1 MPVFTVSLV
10 VAGLASLG
18 LPGTS
23 GFVSEITIFLGA
35 FPAFKLAT
43 IIAAFGVVLTAAYI
57 LWMIQRSM
65 FGPEKE
71 RFAQIGDATAVQ
83 VIPIGLLIVSIIG
96 VGIYPAFVS
105 DVFTEGITEMLNMT
119 GAN

>member
-1 MPVFTVSLV
+1 
-10 VAGLASLG
+10 
-18 LPGTS
+18 
-23 GFVSEITIFLGA
+23 
-35 FPAFKLAT
+35 
-43 IIAAFGVVLTAAYI
+43 
-57 LWMIQRSM
+57 M
-65 FGPEKE
+65 FGPERE

-105 DVFTEGITEMLNMT
+105 DVFTEGIEVMLNMP

>member
-1 MPVFTVSLV
+1 
-10 VAGLASLG
+10 
-18 LPGTS
+18 
-23 GFVSEITIFLGA
+23 
-35 FPAFKLAT
+35 
-43 IIAAFGVVLTAAYI
+43 
-57 LWMIQRSM
+57 M

-83 VIPIGLLIVSIIG
+83 VIPIGLLIISIIG
-96 VGIYPAFVS
+96 IGIYPAFVS